1 MDETTQP
8 DQLHLL
14 QSCTQ
19 QIADFIALSEEAIQK
34 LKQHDA
40 AAGRLMAEHAANFS
54 KQLSEIRQTLQ
65 DMQNFMTQ
73 AGVARF
79 RVSAERVLAEGQQHL
94 ALIRESTERFQ
105 KISENSCHT
114 LQRVSE
120 NSADWIAE
128 AVKSLQIEK
137 FRSLIF
143 ENVDRV
149 ENTSRT
155 AIQRIRKLSRWF
167 QWEKLGLALAVA
179 VIVSLLTGLFINDEL
194 PWETHSKAVTERNVG
209 RMLMQAWP
217 KLSLEA
223 KENIETAAAP
233 AYT

>member
-8 DQLHLL
+8 DQLRIL

-40 AAGRLMAEHAANFS
+40 AAGKLMEKHSTNFS
-54 KQLSEIRQTLQ
+54 KQLSDVRQTLQ
-65 DMQNFMTQ
+65 DMQSFMTQ

-94 ALIRESTERFQ
+94 ALIHEATERFQ

-167 QWEKLGLALAVA
+167 QWEKLGIALAVA
-179 VIVSLLTGLFINDEL
+179 VIVSLLTGLFVNDEL
-194 PWETHSKAVTERNVG
+194 PWETHSKVVTERNVG

-217 KLSLEA
+217 KLSLEE
-223 KENIETAAAP
+223 KERIETAAAP
-233 AYT
+233 TYA